1 MYLALYYDSKI
12 KAVVDKRWSEKVS
25 QALPEKDGD
34 KATAAPQHPPLSFIN
49 KIVHKMFENELDE
62 VKWEVEKLRDDL
74 DAANQKEEMFVV
86 DNPEE
91 KERIAKALV
100 LQRFVAKLGVIW

>member
-1 MYLALYYDSKI
+1 MALYYDSKI

-34 KATAAPQHPPLSFIN
+34 KATAASQHPPLSFIN

-100 LQRFVAKLGVIW
+100 LQRFVAKLGVI